1 MLHGLRAGATLGE
14 AELPVVGHRD
24 EHHVVGGGRRGQDL
38 LQTGALVRPQA
49 AADAELKLGAAAGAL
64 WQIFLCFYPI
74 FFVLGHLHL
83 VALTAG
89 VFLRHTGVGVA
100 AAVAE
105 QLAAGTHEAL
115 VVRDDGAALDRV
127 PTREQIRVGEVAR
140 LKLLLQVPVEGLVKL
155 PQVENVA
162 VLGGQEAR
170 AEIENVSEDEEENQ
184 THEHGH

>member
-1 MLHGLRAGATLGE
+1 MFLSNIFQL
-14 AELPVVGHRD
+14 D
-24 EHHVVGGGRRGQDL
+24 HH
-38 LQTGALVRPQA
+38 
-49 AADAELKLGAAAGAL
+49 
-64 WQIFLCFYPI
+64 
-74 FFVLGHLHL
+74 HL

-89 VFLRHTGVGVA
+89 VLLRHTGVGVA

-140 LKLLLQVPVEGLVKL
+140 VELLLQVPVEGLVEL
-155 PQVENVA
+155 PQVEHVT
-162 VLGGQEAR
+162 VLGGQVAR
-170 AEIENVSEDEEENQ
+170 AEIKNVPEDKEENQ

>member
-1 MLHGLRAGATLGE
+1 MHKISTCVLSSIG
-14 AELPVVGHRD
+14 
-24 EHHVVGGGRRGQDL
+24 
-38 LQTGALVRPQA
+38 
-49 AADAELKLGAAAGAL
+49 LKLKLTQTLNTGLEAPCSKY
-64 WQIFLCFYPI
+64 IFASIQY

-127 PTREQIRVGEVAR
+127 PTREQVRVGEVAR
-140 LKLLLQVPVEGLVKL
+140 LKLLLQVPVEGLVEL
-155 PQVENVA
+155 PQVEHVA
-162 VLGGQEAR
+162 VLGGQVAR
-170 AEIENVSEDEEENQ
+170 AEIKNVSEDEEENQ